1 MSVSQTPQTM
11 PPPPPEPLESQ
22 AAPPK
27 RRTALV
33 AVTIGL
39 VVALVA
45 GITAFAITR
54 GERAE
59 AAPLALSFTEGQ
71 EQTYEIHQTMDA
83 QISSGLIGDQPFSMD
98 MTQVVSWNV
107 VTVDEDG
114 TATIEVTVSEMSG
127 SINGAEIPSTPVPP
141 VEIVIAPDGRV
152 VSAGGFDLGALGGAG
167 QTQGSGIPGMGQLT
181 PILPDEG
188 EEVAPGDS
196 WEKDFSQELP
206 FGSGAIE
213 YTASSTYDRNETV
226 NGREAA
232 VIVTNFTVP
241 FDLSID
247 FADVIEGIGSE
258 LSGLTGP
265 GAAEELRDASIA
277 LGGQAT
283 TTQTSYVDLEAEEL
297 LRTNSR
303 GRFDMSMRLSGIPEL
318 GGTGPLEFD
327 FGGTFTQEL
336 ELR

>member
-1 MSVSQTPQTM
+1 MSMLQTPQPM
-11 PPPPPEPLESQ
+11 PPPPPEPMEPQ

-33 AVTIGL
+33 AVAIGV

-71 EQTYEIHQTMDA
+71 EQTYEIHQTMDG
-83 QISSGLIGDQPFSMD
+83 QISSALIGDQPFSMD
-98 MTQVVSWNV
+98 MTQVVTWNV

-127 SINGAEIPSTPVPP
+127 SMNGAEIPSTPTPP

-152 VSAGGFDLGALGGAG
+152 VSVGGFDLGALGGAG
-167 QTQGSGIPGMGQLT
+167 QTQGSGLPGMGQLT

-232 VIVTNFTVP
+232 VIVTDFIVP

-247 FADVIEGIGSE
+247 FADVIEQLGSE
-258 LSGLTGP
+258 LSGPTGP
-265 GAAEELRDASIA
+265 GGVDELGDAS
-277 LGGQAT
+277 LT
-283 TTQTSYVDLEAEEL
+283 TTGRGTFTQTSFVDLAAEEL
-297 LRTNSR
+297 LRSR
-303 GRFDMSMRLSGIPEL
+303 TIGEFELSMSLSGIPEL
-318 GGTGPLEFD
+318 GAAGGLDMD
-327 FGGTFTQEL
+327 FSGTFTQDL

>member
-1 MSVSQTPQTM
+1 MSQTEFIQPAI
-11 PPPPPEPLESQ
+11 PPPPEPDRSPP
-22 AAPPK
+22 APRR
-27 RRTALV
+27 RRTGPIAI
-33 AVTIGL
+33 AIGV

-45 GITAFAITR
+45 GATVLALTQR
-54 GERAE
+54 GSAE
-59 AAPLALSFTEGQ
+59 AQPLALSFTEGQ
-71 EQTYEIHQTMDA
+71 EQTYEIHQTMDG
-83 QISSGLIGDQPFSMD
+83 QISSALIGDQPFSMD

-107 VTVDEDG
+107 VTVDEEG

-127 SINGAEIPSTPVPP
+127 SMNGAAIPSTPIPP
-141 VEIVIAPDGRV
+141 VEIVIAPDGR

-167 QTQGSGIPGMGQLT
+167 QTQGSGLPGMGQLT

-232 VIVTNFTVP
+232 VIVTDFTVP
-241 FDLSID
+241 LDLSID
-247 FADVIEGIGSE
+247 FADVIEGVGSE

-277 LGGQAT
+277 IGGQAT
-283 TTQTSYVDLEAEEL
+283 TAQTSYVDLQAEEL

-303 GRFDMSMRLSGIPEL
+303 GEFEMSMRLSGIPEL
-318 GGTGPLEFD
+318 GGTGPVEFD
-327 FGGTFTQEL
+327 FSGTFTQEL